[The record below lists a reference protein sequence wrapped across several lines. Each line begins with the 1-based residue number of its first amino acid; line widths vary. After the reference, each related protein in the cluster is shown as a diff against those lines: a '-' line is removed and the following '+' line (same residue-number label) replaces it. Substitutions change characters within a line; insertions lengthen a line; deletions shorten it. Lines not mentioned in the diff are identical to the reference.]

1 MDAKN
6 VLTDTWKNERLV
18 VLDEPLYIING
29 AEYIASTSGR
39 AFLSKQKIESL
50 HYFTK

>member
-6 VLTDTWKNERLV
+6 VLTDTYENELESLV

-29 AEYIASTSGR
+29 AEYRCFNINEPY
-39 AFLSKQKIESL
+39 AFE
-50 HYFTK
+50 